1 VSSPGRRPR
10 VLALTE
16 LVPQL
21 RARLES
27 VCELTVRPAGELT
40 DAEVAARVP
49 GFDGLLSLLTHRV
62 GKATFAA
69 GRLVIVANCAV
80 GVDNI
85 DLAAARAAGV
95 VVTHTP
101 GVLTEDT
108 ADLTW
113 ALILAVTRRV
123 AEGDRFVRSGR
134 FAGWRVDLLLGRSLA
149 SLTLGVVGAGR
160 IGRAVLARAA
170 AFSMRRLYASRTALP
185 PQVEREL
192 GAERRPL
199 SELLAQADVVSL
211 HVPLTD
217 ETRHLL
223 NARALARMKP
233 GAYLINT
240 SRGSVVDEAALA
252 VALDGGRPGPPA
264 GRPSGGSGPRR
275 LRARAPGPPG
285 ASGAAQRGAAAPRG
299 LGHPRDPLA
308 DDRAVCRGSANRP
321 GESAPAGAGAH
332 RGTAEGEAVSP
343 MAKTLF
349 PRMRILKVEGRAV
362 PGRPERAARLTCGP
376 ATSRET
382 LAPGPRTH
390 P

>member
-252 VALDGGRPGPPA
+252 VALDRRRGGRLGGA
-264 GRPSGGSGPRR
+264 GLDVYEHEPRVHPELLELPNVVLLPHVGSATRETR
-275 LRARAPGPPG
+275 LRMTELCVEDLQTA
-285 ASGAAQRGAAAPRG
+285 
-299 LGHPRDPLA
+299 L
-308 DDRAVCRGSANRP
+308 VNR
-321 GESAPAGAGAH
+321 
-332 RGTAEGEAVSP
+332 R
-343 MAKTLF
+343 
-349 PRMRILKVEGRAV
+349 
-362 PGRPERAARLTCGP
+362 RPERALTEGRLKGK
-376 ATSRET
+376 R
-382 LAPGPRTH
+382 
-390 P
+390 